1 MRRIGLAYYGLVAL
15 GAAISAIAFTVM
27 RVVYYLWM
35 DFRPEMSPMMFL
47 LFSPLIALLFSVL
60 SVLFEVFLFFLMPRT
75 YKESP
80 FVVGSSYSAILL
92 GLINPWLFI
101 VFVIFNPLSLHWWLA
116 FSHERA
122 V

>member
-60 SVLFEVFLFFLMPRT
+60 SVLF
-75 YKESP
+75 
-80 FVVGSSYSAILL
+80 
-92 GLINPWLFI
+92 
-101 VFVIFNPLSLHWWLA
+101 
-116 FSHERA
+116 
-122 V
+122 